1 VKNSQHFRSA
11 NISLESSIRAL
22 FGDIFGFTIQVGV
35 YETFA
40 KQKHLLC
47 QHSILSSKI
56 PARVALARLAAAAAC
71 IPYLL

>member
-1 VKNSQHFRSA
+1 M
-11 NISLESSIRAL
+11 
-22 FGDIFGFTIQVGV
+22 GIFGFNVQVGV

-47 QHSILSSKI
+47 QHSIPSSKI
-56 PARVALARLAAAAAC
+56 PARGAITVLPAAAAC